1 MANTLFSSIGTEI
14 LALLCRNT
22 GFVMTNTDA
31 RFVCFEILGLRFIV
45 IVYAQFVCFEVLFE
59 ILV

>member
-1 MANTLFSSIGTEI
+1 M
-14 LALLCRNT
+14 ALLCRNT

-45 IVYAQFVCFEVLFE
+45 MVYAQFVCFEVLFE
-59 ILV
+59 ILF